1 MQYINF
7 IQDPSND
14 YPGETIAYLKLCGI
28 SIAAAIIIGVLL
40 GALVSRN
47 AIVAFLA
54 VNLSG
59 LIRAIPIIA
68 IFLMFVPTLGIG
80 FKPAIIALI
89 ILGIPPILLNTYTGI
104 RGVEP
109 AMIDAAKGMGMT
121 TLQIA
126 TRIQAPLV
134 TPLVAA
140 GIRTSAVQI
149 VATATLG
156 GFIAA
161 GGYGDYIID
170 AINVGN
176 NTELIVGAVSVAILA
191 IFVEVFMSWLQ
202 SALTPQG
209 SKYRSRWRQPKHDTV
224 SCGTLIL
231 HTFIG
236 LVILRRKKWFF
247 SDAHQERSFYCCSLS
262 FPCSSCQHAV
272 VLQVEALRLPL
283 ARPPRP
289 QKYR

>member
-14 YPGETIAYLKLCGI
+14 YLGETIAYLKLCGF

-68 IFLMFVPTLGIG
+68 IFLTFVPTLGIG

-104 RGVEP
+104 RGVDP

-149 VATATLG
+149 IATATLG

-161 GGYGDYIID
+161 GGYGDYIVD

-209 SKYRSRWRQPKHDTV
+209 LKV
-224 SCGTLIL
+224 
-231 HTFIG
+231 
-236 LVILRRKKWFF
+236 
-247 SDAHQERSFYCCSLS
+247 QE
-262 FPCSSCQHAV
+262 
-272 VLQVEALRLPL
+272 QVAT
-283 ARPPRP
+283 A
-289 QKYR
+289 KA

>member
-14 YPGETIAYLKLCGI
+14 YLGETIAYLKLCGF

-47 AIVAFLA
+47 AIAAFLA

-68 IFLMFVPTLGIG
+68 IFLTFVPTLVIG

-104 RGVEP
+104 RGVDP

-149 VATATLG
+149 IATATLG

-161 GGYGDYIID
+161 GGYGDYIVD

-209 SKYRSRWRQPKHDTV
+209 LKV
-224 SCGTLIL
+224 
-231 HTFIG
+231 
-236 LVILRRKKWFF
+236 
-247 SDAHQERSFYCCSLS
+247 QE
-262 FPCSSCQHAV
+262 
-272 VLQVEALRLPL
+272 QVAT
-283 ARPPRP
+283 A
-289 QKYR
+289 KA

>member
-1 MQYINF
+1 MQYISF

-14 YPGETIAYLKLCGI
+14 YLGETIAYLKLCGF

-47 AIVAFLA
+47 AIVAFIA

-68 IFLMFVPTLGIG
+68 IFLTFVPTLGIG

-104 RGVEP
+104 RGVDP
-109 AMIDAAKGMGMT
+109 AMIEAAKGMGMT

-149 VATATLG
+149 IATATLG

-161 GGYGDYIID
+161 GGYGDYIVD

-176 NTELIVGAVSVAILA
+176 NTELIVGAASVAILA

-202 SALTPQG
+202 STLTPQG
-209 SKYRSRWRQPKHDTV
+209 LKV
-224 SCGTLIL
+224 
-231 HTFIG
+231 
-236 LVILRRKKWFF
+236 
-247 SDAHQERSFYCCSLS
+247 QE
-262 FPCSSCQHAV
+262 
-272 VLQVEALRLPL
+272 QVAT
-283 ARPPRP
+283 A
-289 QKYR
+289 KA

>member
-14 YPGETIAYLKLCGI
+14 YLGETIAYLKLCGF

-47 AIVAFLA
+47 AIAAFIT

-59 LIRAIPIIA
+59 LMRSVPIIA
-68 IFLMFVPTLGIG
+68 IFLMFVPILGIG
-80 FKPAIIALI
+80 FEPAIIALI

-104 RGVEP
+104 RGVDP

-161 GGYGDYIID
+161 GGYGDYIVD

-209 SKYRSRWRQPKHDTV
+209 LKV
-224 SCGTLIL
+224 
-231 HTFIG
+231 
-236 LVILRRKKWFF
+236 
-247 SDAHQERSFYCCSLS
+247 QE
-262 FPCSSCQHAV
+262 
-272 VLQVEALRLPL
+272 QVAT
-283 ARPPRP
+283 A
-289 QKYR
+289 KA

>member
-1 MQYINF
+1 MQYISF

-14 YPGETIAYLKLCGI
+14 YLGETIAYLKLCGF

-47 AIVAFLA
+47 AIVAFIA

-68 IFLMFVPTLGIG
+68 IFLTFVPTLGIG

-104 RGVEP
+104 RGVDP
-109 AMIDAAKGMGMT
+109 AMIEAAKGMGMT

-140 GIRTSAVQI
+140 GIRTSAVQV

-161 GGYGDYIID
+161 GGYGDYIVD

-209 SKYRSRWRQPKHDTV
+209 LKV
-224 SCGTLIL
+224 
-231 HTFIG
+231 
-236 LVILRRKKWFF
+236 
-247 SDAHQERSFYCCSLS
+247 QE
-262 FPCSSCQHAV
+262 
-272 VLQVEALRLPL
+272 QVAT
-283 ARPPRP
+283 A
-289 QKYR
+289 KA